1 MMKQDDKTMTN
12 YLTRIVIFLCLLVN
26 FSFVS
31 SYQELDRIVAVV
43 NKDVITLSDL
53 TEGVDKALLF
63 FQQNAIT
70 PPEGGVIEKKV
81 LDELIEQKII
91 EGYAEDW
98 NIKASQ
104 EDIDLLIQN
113 ILSANQITLDELKS
127 NLKQQSSS
135 YDKLVES
142 LKYEIILK
150 KVKNR
155 EISSKLNISDYE
167 IKKHKEKMAK
177 IRPDIFDLSHIL
189 IKFSSEPTAEEKKE
203 KRKLGEEIFNKLK
216 TEDFGKIAYEF
227 SDSPDASEGG
237 ALGKLTQSELPEIF
251 IDQLNNLNVGE
262 YSTPFE
268 SNNGIHILK
277 INQVESYNESKNSS
291 QKIKKYFV
299 KQIVLKT
306 SEVSSEDDVIKKLK
320 RYKNEIDS
328 GADFGVIAKK
338 YSEDFSA
345 TNGGEIGWVN
355 EGLLDQKF
363 DDQLS
368 IIDQNEVSQ
377 PFKTDLGW
385 HIIQYTES
393 KFEDLASENIDNKI
407 KFELINER
415 TELLYQDWFSSLKAE
430 SFIEI
435 RQ

>member
-1 MMKQDDKTMTN
+1 M
-12 YLTRIVIFLCLLVN
+12 VN

-31 SYQELDRIVAVV
+31 AYQEMDRIIAIV
-43 NKDVITLSDL
+43 NKDVITFNDLS
-53 TEGVDKALLF
+53 EGVDKALLF
-63 FQQNAIT
+63 FQQNSIQ
-70 PPEGGVIEKKV
+70 PPETSIIEKKV

-104 EDIDLLIQN
+104 EDIDSLIQN
-113 ILSANQITLDELKS
+113 ILSANGITLDELKS
-127 NLKQQSSS
+127 NLKQQNSS
-135 YDKLVES
+135 YDKLIKS
-142 LKYEIILK
+142 LSYEIILK

-177 IRPDIFDLSHIL
+177 IKPDIYDLSHIL
-189 IKFSSEPTAEEKKE
+189 VKFSSEPTAEEKKE

-227 SDSPDASEGG
+227 SDSPDANEGG
-237 ALGKLTQSELPEIF
+237 ALGKLKQSELPEIF
-251 IDQLNNLNVGE
+251 IEKINDLSAGE
-262 YSTPFE
+262 YSAPFE
-268 SNNGIHILK
+268 SNNGIHIVK
-277 INQVESYNESKNSS
+277 VNQIESYNEAKNSS
-291 QKIKKYFV
+291 QKIKKYFI

-306 SEVSSEDDVIKKLK
+306 SEVASEDDVIKKLK
-320 RYKNEIDS
+320 RYKNEIES
-328 GADFGVIAKK
+328 GADFSIIAKK

-345 TNGGEIGWVN
+345 TNGGEIGWIS
-355 EGLLDQKF
+355 EGLDQNF

-368 IIDQNEVSQ
+368 IIEKNEVSE

-385 HIIQYTES
+385 HIIQYS
-393 KFEDLASENIDNKI
+393 DYKFDDIAAENIDNKI

-430 SFIEI
+430 SFIEV
-435 RQ
+435 RE

>member
-1 MMKQDDKTMTN
+1 MMKYDDKTMNN
-12 YLTRIVIFLCLLVN
+12 YLQRIVFLLCLLVN
-26 FSFVS
+26 FSSVFA
-31 SYQELDRIVAVV
+31 YQEMDRIVAIV
-43 NKDVITLSDL
+43 NKEVITFKDLS
-53 TEGVDKALLF
+53 EGVDKALLF
-63 FQQNAIT
+63 FQQNSVQ
-70 PPEGGVIEKKV
+70 PPEISIIEKKV

-104 EDIDLLIQN
+104 EDIDSLIQN
-113 ILSANQITLDELKS
+113 ILSVNGITLDELKS
-127 NLKQQSSS
+127 NLKQQNSS
-135 YDKLVES
+135 YDKLVKS
-142 LKYEIILK
+142 LSYEIILK

-177 IRPDIFDLSHIL
+177 IKPDIYDLSHIL
-189 IKFSSEPTAEEKKE
+189 VKFSSEPTAEEKKE

-227 SDSPDASEGG
+227 SDSPDANEGG
-237 ALGKLTQSELPEIF
+237 ALGKLKQSELPEIF
-251 IDQLNNLNVGE
+251 IEKINDLSAGE

-268 SNNGIHILK
+268 SNNGIHIVK
-277 INQVESYNESKNSS
+277 VNQIESYNETKNSS
-291 QKIKKYFV
+291 QKIKKYFI

-306 SEVSSEDDVIKKLK
+306 SEVASEDDVIKKLK
-320 RYKNEIDS
+320 RYKNEIES
-328 GADFGVIAKK
+328 GADFSIIAKK

-345 TNGGEIGWVN
+345 TNGGEIGWIS
-355 EGLLDQKF
+355 EGLDQNF

-368 IIDQNEVSQ
+368 IIEKNEVSE

-385 HIIQYTES
+385 HIIQYS
-393 KFEDLASENIDNKI
+393 DYKFDDIAAENIDNKI

-430 SFIEI
+430 SFIEV
-435 RQ
+435 RE

>member
-1 MMKQDDKTMTN
+1 M
-12 YLTRIVIFLCLLVN
+12 VN

-31 SYQELDRIVAVV
+31 AYQEMDRIIAIV
-43 NKDVITLSDL
+43 NKNVITFNDLS
-53 TEGVDKALLF
+53 EGVDKALLF
-63 FQQNAIT
+63 FQQNSIQ
-70 PPEGGVIEKKV
+70 PPETSIIEKKV

-104 EDIDLLIQN
+104 EDIDSLIQN
-113 ILSANQITLDELKS
+113 ILSANEITLDELKS
-127 NLKQQSSS
+127 NLKQQNSS
-135 YDKLVES
+135 YDKLVKS
-142 LKYEIILK
+142 LSYEIILK

-177 IRPDIFDLSHIL
+177 IKPDIYDLSHIL
-189 IKFSSEPTAEEKKE
+189 VKFSSEPTAEEKKE

-216 TEDFGKIAYEF
+216 TEDFGKVAYEF
-227 SDSPDASEGG
+227 SDSPDANEGG
-237 ALGKLTQSELPEIF
+237 ALGKLKQSELPEIF
-251 IDQLNNLNVGE
+251 IEKINDLSAGE
-262 YSTPFE
+262 YSAPFE
-268 SNNGIHILK
+268 SNNGIHIVK
-277 INQVESYNESKNSS
+277 VNQIESYNEAKNSS
-291 QKIKKYFV
+291 QKIKKYFI

-306 SEVSSEDDVIKKLK
+306 SEVASEDDVIKKLK
-320 RYKNEIDS
+320 RYKNEIES
-328 GADFGVIAKK
+328 GADFSIIAKK

-345 TNGGEIGWVN
+345 TNGGEIGWIS
-355 EGLLDQKF
+355 EGLDQNF

-368 IIDQNEVSQ
+368 IIEKNEVSE

-385 HIIQYTES
+385 HIIQYS
-393 KFEDLASENIDNKI
+393 DYKFDDIAAENIDNKI

-430 SFIEI
+430 SFIEV
-435 RQ
+435 RE

>member
-1 MMKQDDKTMTN
+1 MIN
-12 YLTRIVIFLCLLVN
+12 YFTRIIFLLYLLVN

-31 SYQELDRIVAVV
+31 AYQEMDRIIAIV
-43 NKDVITLSDL
+43 NKDVITFNDLS
-53 TEGVDKALLF
+53 EGVDKALLF
-63 FQQNAIT
+63 FQQNSIQ
-70 PPEGGVIEKKV
+70 PPETSIIEKKV

-104 EDIDLLIQN
+104 EDIDSLIQN
-113 ILSANQITLDELKS
+113 ILSANEITLDELKL
-127 NLKQQSSS
+127 NLKQQNSS
-135 YDKLVES
+135 YDKLVKS
-142 LKYEIILK
+142 LSYEIILK

-177 IRPDIFDLSHIL
+177 IKPDIYDLSHIL
-189 IKFSSEPTAEEKKE
+189 VKFSSEPTAEEKKE

-216 TEDFGKIAYEF
+216 TEDFGKVAYEF
-227 SDSPDASEGG
+227 SDSPDANEGG
-237 ALGKLTQSELPEIF
+237 ALGKLKQSELPEIF
-251 IDQLNNLNVGE
+251 IEKINDLSAGE

-268 SNNGIHILK
+268 SNNGIHIVK
-277 INQVESYNESKNSS
+277 VNQIESYNETKNSS
-291 QKIKKYFV
+291 QKIKKYFI

-306 SEVSSEDDVIKKLK
+306 SEVASEDDVIKKLK
-320 RYKNEIDS
+320 RYKNEIES
-328 GADFGVIAKK
+328 GADFSIIAKK

-345 TNGGEIGWVN
+345 TNGGEIGWIS
-355 EGLLDQKF
+355 EGLEQNF

-368 IIDQNEVSQ
+368 IIEKNEVSE

-385 HIIQYTES
+385 HIIQYS
-393 KFEDLASENIDNKI
+393 DYKFDDIAAENIDNKI

-430 SFIEI
+430 SFIEV
-435 RQ
+435 RE

>member
-1 MMKQDDKTMTN
+1 M
-12 YLTRIVIFLCLLVN
+12 VN
-26 FSFVS
+26 FSFVYA
-31 SYQELDRIVAVV
+31 YQEMDRIIAIV
-43 NKDVITLSDL
+43 NKDVITFNDLS
-53 TEGVDKALLF
+53 EGVDKALLF
-63 FQQNAIT
+63 FQQNSIQ
-70 PPEGGVIEKKV
+70 PPETSIIEKKV

-104 EDIDLLIQN
+104 EDIDSLIQN
-113 ILSANQITLDELKS
+113 ILSANGITLEELKS
-127 NLKQQSSS
+127 NLKQQNSS
-135 YDKLVES
+135 YDKLIKS
-142 LKYEIILK
+142 LSYEIILK

-177 IRPDIFDLSHIL
+177 IKPDIYDLSHIL
-189 IKFSSEPTAEEKKE
+189 VKFSSEPTAEEKKE

-216 TEDFGKIAYEF
+216 TEDFGKVAYEF
-227 SDSPDASEGG
+227 SDSPDANEGG
-237 ALGKLTQSELPEIF
+237 ALGKLKQSELPEIF
-251 IDQLNNLNVGE
+251 IEKINDLSAGE

-268 SNNGIHILK
+268 SNNGIHIVK
-277 INQVESYNESKNSS
+277 VNQIESYNEAKNSS
-291 QKIKKYFV
+291 QKIKKYFI

-306 SEVSSEDDVIKKLK
+306 SEVASEDGVIKKLK
-320 RYKNEIDS
+320 RYKNEIES
-328 GADFGVIAKK
+328 GADFSIIAKK

-345 TNGGEIGWVN
+345 TNGGEIGWIS
-355 EGLLDQKF
+355 EGLDQNF

-368 IIDQNEVSQ
+368 IIEKNEVSE

-385 HIIQYTES
+385 HIIQYS
-393 KFEDLASENIDNKI
+393 DYKFDDIAAENIDNKI

-430 SFIEI
+430 SFIEV
-435 RQ
+435 RE

>member
-1 MMKQDDKTMTN
+1 MTN
-12 YLTRIVIFLCLLVN
+12 FLTRILFFLYLLVN
-26 FSFVS
+26 FCFVS
-31 SYQELDRIVAVV
+31 AYQELDRIVAIV
-43 NKDVITLSDL
+43 NKNVITHNDL
-53 TEGVDKALLF
+53 AEGVDKALLF
-63 FQQNAIT
+63 FQQNSIQ
-70 PPEGGVIEKKV
+70 PPEEEVIEKKV

-113 ILSANQITLDELKS
+113 ILSANQITLNELKS
-127 NLKQQSSS
+127 NLKQQESS

-155 EISSKLNISDYE
+155 EISSKLNISDFE

-177 IRPDIFDLSHIL
+177 IRPDIYDLSHIL
-189 IKFSSEPTAEEKKE
+189 IKFSSEPNAEEKQE
-203 KRKLGEEIFNKLK
+203 KRKLGEEVFNKLK
-216 TEDFGKIAYEF
+216 TEDFGKVAYEF
-227 SDSPDASEGG
+227 SDSPDANEGG
-237 ALGKLTQSELPEIF
+237 ALGKLTKSELPEIF
-251 IDQLNNLNVGE
+251 IDKLANLNAGE
-262 YSTPFE
+262 YSAPFE
-268 SNNGIHILK
+268 SNNGIHIIK
-277 INQVESYNESKNSS
+277 INQVESYNESKNST
-291 QKIKKYFV
+291 QKIKKYFI

-306 SEVSSEDDVIKKLK
+306 SEVASEDDVIKKLK

-328 GADFGVIAKK
+328 GADFSVIAKK

-345 TNGGEIGWVN
+345 TNGGEIGWIS

-363 DDQLS
+363 DEQLAS
-368 IIDQNEVSQ
+368 IDKNEVSQ
-377 PFKTDLGW
+377 PFRTDFGW
-385 HIIQYTES
+385 HIIQYIDF

-407 KFELINER
+407 KLELINER

>member
-1 MMKQDDKTMTN
+1 M
-12 YLTRIVIFLCLLVN
+12 
-26 FSFVS
+26 
-31 SYQELDRIVAVV
+31 DRIIAIV
-43 NKDVITLSDL
+43 NKDVITFNDLS
-53 TEGVDKALLF
+53 EGVDKALLF
-63 FQQNAIT
+63 FQQNSIQ
-70 PPEGGVIEKKV
+70 PPETSIIEKKV

-104 EDIDLLIQN
+104 EDIDSLIQN
-113 ILSANQITLDELKS
+113 ILSANGITLDELKS
-127 NLKQQSSS
+127 NLKQQNSS
-135 YDKLVES
+135 YDKLIKS
-142 LKYEIILK
+142 LSYEIILK

-177 IRPDIFDLSHIL
+177 IKPDIYDLSHIL
-189 IKFSSEPTAEEKKE
+189 VKFSSEPTAEEKKE

-227 SDSPDASEGG
+227 SDSPDANEGG
-237 ALGKLTQSELPEIF
+237 ALGKLKQSELPEIF
-251 IDQLNNLNVGE
+251 IEKINDLSAGE

-268 SNNGIHILK
+268 SNNGIHIVK
-277 INQVESYNESKNSS
+277 VNQIESYNETKNSS
-291 QKIKKYFV
+291 QKIKKYFI

-306 SEVSSEDDVIKKLK
+306 SEVASEDDVIKKLK
-320 RYKNEIDS
+320 RYKNEIES
-328 GADFGVIAKK
+328 GADFSIIAKK

-345 TNGGEIGWVN
+345 TNGGEIGWIS
-355 EGLLDQKF
+355 EGLDQNF

-368 IIDQNEVSQ
+368 IIEKNEVSE

-385 HIIQYTES
+385 HIIQYS
-393 KFEDLASENIDNKI
+393 DYKFDDITAENIDNKI

-430 SFIEI
+430 SFIEV
-435 RQ
+435 RE

>member
-1 MMKQDDKTMTN
+1 MIN
-12 YLTRIVIFLCLLVN
+12 YFTRIILFLCLLVN
-26 FSFVS
+26 FSFVYA
-31 SYQELDRIVAVV
+31 YQEMDRIIAIV
-43 NKDVITLSDL
+43 NKDVITFNDLS
-53 TEGVDKALLF
+53 EGVDKALLF
-63 FQQNAIT
+63 FQQNSIQ
-70 PPEGGVIEKKV
+70 PPETSIIEKKV

-104 EDIDLLIQN
+104 EDIDSLIQN
-113 ILSANQITLDELKS
+113 ILSANGITLDELKS
-127 NLKQQSSS
+127 NLKQQNSS
-135 YDKLVES
+135 YDKLIKS
-142 LKYEIILK
+142 LSYEIILK

-177 IRPDIFDLSHIL
+177 IKPDIYDLSHIL
-189 IKFSSEPTAEEKKE
+189 VKFSSEPTAEEKKE

-227 SDSPDASEGG
+227 SDSPDANEGG
-237 ALGKLTQSELPEIF
+237 SLGKLKQSELPEIF
-251 IDQLNNLNVGE
+251 IEKINDLSAGE
-262 YSTPFE
+262 YSSPFE
-268 SNNGIHILK
+268 SNNGIHIVK
-277 INQVESYNESKNSS
+277 VNQIESYNETKNSS
-291 QKIKKYFV
+291 QKIKKYFI

-306 SEVSSEDDVIKKLK
+306 SEVASEDDVIKKLK
-320 RYKNEIDS
+320 RYKNEIES
-328 GADFGVIAKK
+328 GADFSIIAKK

-345 TNGGEIGWVN
+345 TNGGEIGWIS
-355 EGLLDQKF
+355 EGLDQNF

-368 IIDQNEVSQ
+368 IIEKNEVSE

-385 HIIQYTES
+385 HIIQYS
-393 KFEDLASENIDNKI
+393 DYKFDDIAAENIDNKI

-430 SFIEI
+430 SFIEV
-435 RQ
+435 RE

>member
-1 MMKQDDKTMTN
+1 MIN
-12 YLTRIVIFLCLLVN
+12 YFTRIILFLCLLVN
-26 FSFVS
+26 FSFVYT
-31 SYQELDRIVAVV
+31 YQEMDRIIAIV
-43 NKDVITLSDL
+43 NKDVITFNDLS
-53 TEGVDKALLF
+53 EGVDKALLF
-63 FQQNAIT
+63 FQQNSIQ
-70 PPEGGVIEKKV
+70 PPETSIIEKKV

-104 EDIDLLIQN
+104 EDIDSLIQN
-113 ILSANQITLDELKS
+113 ILSANGITLDELKS
-127 NLKQQSSS
+127 NLKQQNSS
-135 YDKLVES
+135 YDKLIKS
-142 LKYEIILK
+142 LSYEIILK

-177 IRPDIFDLSHIL
+177 IKPDIYDLSHIL
-189 IKFSSEPTAEEKKE
+189 VKFSSEPTAEEKKE

-227 SDSPDASEGG
+227 SDSPDANEGG
-237 ALGKLTQSELPEIF
+237 ALGKLKQSELPEIF
-251 IDQLNNLNVGE
+251 IEKINDLSAGE
-262 YSTPFE
+262 YSSPFE
-268 SNNGIHILK
+268 SNNGIHIVK
-277 INQVESYNESKNSS
+277 VNQIESYNETKNSS
-291 QKIKKYFV
+291 QKIKKYFI

-306 SEVSSEDDVIKKLK
+306 SEVASEDDVIKKLK
-320 RYKNEIDS
+320 RYKNEIES
-328 GADFGVIAKK
+328 GADFSIIAKK

-345 TNGGEIGWVN
+345 TNGGEIGWIS
-355 EGLLDQKF
+355 EGLDQNF

-368 IIDQNEVSQ
+368 IIEKNEVSE

-385 HIIQYTES
+385 HIIQYS
-393 KFEDLASENIDNKI
+393 DYKFDDIAAENIDNKI

-430 SFIEI
+430 SFIEV
-435 RQ
+435 RE

>member
-1 MMKQDDKTMTN
+1 MIN
-12 YLTRIVIFLCLLVN
+12 YFTRIVFALYLLVN
-26 FSFVS
+26 SSFVS
-31 SYQELDRIVAVV
+31 AYQEMDRIIAIV
-43 NKDVITLSDL
+43 NKDVITFNDLS
-53 TEGVDKALLF
+53 EGVDKALLF
-63 FQQNAIT
+63 FQQNSIQ
-70 PPEGGVIEKKV
+70 PPETSIIEKKV

-104 EDIDLLIQN
+104 EDIDSLIQN
-113 ILSANQITLDELKS
+113 ILSANGITLDELKS
-127 NLKQQSSS
+127 NLKQQNSS
-135 YDKLVES
+135 YDKLIKS
-142 LKYEIILK
+142 LSYEIILK

-177 IRPDIFDLSHIL
+177 IKPDIYDLSHIL
-189 IKFSSEPTAEEKKE
+189 VKFSSEPTAEEKKE

-227 SDSPDASEGG
+227 SDSPDANEGG
-237 ALGKLTQSELPEIF
+237 ALGKLKQSELPEIF
-251 IDQLNNLNVGE
+251 IEKINDLSAGE
-262 YSTPFE
+262 YSAPFE
-268 SNNGIHILK
+268 SNNGIHIVK
-277 INQVESYNESKNSS
+277 VNQIESYNEAKNSS
-291 QKIKKYFV
+291 QKIKKYFI

-306 SEVSSEDDVIKKLK
+306 SEVASEDDVIKKLK
-320 RYKNEIDS
+320 RYKNEIES
-328 GADFGVIAKK
+328 GADFSIIAKK

-345 TNGGEIGWVN
+345 TNGGEIGWIS
-355 EGLLDQKF
+355 EGLDQNF

-368 IIDQNEVSQ
+368 IIEKNEVSE

-385 HIIQYTES
+385 HIIQYS
-393 KFEDLASENIDNKI
+393 DYKFDDIAAENIDNKI

-430 SFIEI
+430 SFIEV
-435 RQ
+435 RE

>member
-1 MMKQDDKTMTN
+1 MMKYDDKTMIN
-12 YLTRIVIFLCLLVN
+12 YFTRIILFLCLLVN
-26 FSFVS
+26 FSFVYA
-31 SYQELDRIVAVV
+31 YQEMDRIIAIV
-43 NKDVITLSDL
+43 NKDVITFNDLS
-53 TEGVDKALLF
+53 EGVDKALLF
-63 FQQNAIT
+63 FQQNSIQ
-70 PPEGGVIEKKV
+70 PPETSIIEKKV

-104 EDIDLLIQN
+104 EDIDSLIQN
-113 ILSANQITLDELKS
+113 ILSANGITLDELKS
-127 NLKQQSSS
+127 NLKQQNSS
-135 YDKLVES
+135 YDKLIKS
-142 LKYEIILK
+142 LSYEIILK

-177 IRPDIFDLSHIL
+177 IKPDIYDLSHIL
-189 IKFSSEPTAEEKKE
+189 VKFSSEPTAEEKKE

-227 SDSPDASEGG
+227 SDSPDANEGG
-237 ALGKLTQSELPEIF
+237 ALGKLKQSELPEIF
-251 IDQLNNLNVGE
+251 IEKINDLSAGE
-262 YSTPFE
+262 YSAPFE
-268 SNNGIHILK
+268 SNNGIHIVK
-277 INQVESYNESKNSS
+277 VNQIESYNEAKNSS
-291 QKIKKYFV
+291 QKIKKYFI

-306 SEVSSEDDVIKKLK
+306 SEVASEDDVIKKLK
-320 RYKNEIDS
+320 RYKNEIES
-328 GADFGVIAKK
+328 GADFSIIAKK

-345 TNGGEIGWVN
+345 TNGGEIGWIS
-355 EGLLDQKF
+355 EGLDQNF

-368 IIDQNEVSQ
+368 IIEKNEVSE

-385 HIIQYTES
+385 HIIQYS
-393 KFEDLASENIDNKI
+393 DYKFDDIAAENIDNKI

-430 SFIEI
+430 SFIEV
-435 RQ
+435 RE

>member
-1 MMKQDDKTMTN
+1 MIN
-12 YLTRIVIFLCLLVN
+12 YFTRIVFALYLLVN
-26 FSFVS
+26 CSFVS
-31 SYQELDRIVAVV
+31 AYQEMDRIIAIV
-43 NKDVITLSDL
+43 NKDVITFNDLS
-53 TEGVDKALLF
+53 EGVDKALLF
-63 FQQNAIT
+63 FQQNSIQ
-70 PPEGGVIEKKV
+70 PPETSIIEKKV

-104 EDIDLLIQN
+104 EDIDSLIQN
-113 ILSANQITLDELKS
+113 ILSANGITLDELKS
-127 NLKQQSSS
+127 NLKQQNSS
-135 YDKLVES
+135 YDKLIKS
-142 LKYEIILK
+142 LSYEIILK

-177 IRPDIFDLSHIL
+177 IKPDIYDLSHIL
-189 IKFSSEPTAEEKKE
+189 VKFSSEPTAEEKKE

-227 SDSPDASEGG
+227 SDSPDANEGG
-237 ALGKLTQSELPEIF
+237 ALGKLKQSELPEIF
-251 IDQLNNLNVGE
+251 IEKINDLSAGE
-262 YSTPFE
+262 YSAPFE
-268 SNNGIHILK
+268 SNNGIHIVK
-277 INQVESYNESKNSS
+277 VNQIESYNEAKNSS
-291 QKIKKYFV
+291 QKIKKYFI

-306 SEVSSEDDVIKKLK
+306 SEVASEDDVIKKLK
-320 RYKNEIDS
+320 RYKNEIES
-328 GADFGVIAKK
+328 GADFSIIAKK

-345 TNGGEIGWVN
+345 TNGGEIGWIS
-355 EGLLDQKF
+355 EGLDQNF

-368 IIDQNEVSQ
+368 IIEKNEVSE

-385 HIIQYTES
+385 HIIQYS
-393 KFEDLASENIDNKI
+393 DYKFDDIAAENIDNKI

-430 SFIEI
+430 SFIEV
-435 RQ
+435 RE

>member
-1 MMKQDDKTMTN
+1 M
-12 YLTRIVIFLCLLVN
+12 
-26 FSFVS
+26 
-31 SYQELDRIVAVV
+31 DRIIAIV
-43 NKDVITLSDL
+43 NKDVITFNDLS
-53 TEGVDKALLF
+53 EGVDKALLF
-63 FQQNAIT
+63 FQQNSIQ
-70 PPEGGVIEKKV
+70 PPETSIIEKKV

-104 EDIDLLIQN
+104 EDIDSLIQN
-113 ILSANQITLDELKS
+113 ILSANGITLDELKS
-127 NLKQQSSS
+127 NLKQQNSS
-135 YDKLVES
+135 YDKLIKS
-142 LKYEIILK
+142 LSYEIILK

-177 IRPDIFDLSHIL
+177 IKPDIYDLSHIL
-189 IKFSSEPTAEEKKE
+189 VKFSSEPTAEEKKE

-227 SDSPDASEGG
+227 SDSPDANEGG
-237 ALGKLTQSELPEIF
+237 ALGKLKQSELPEIF
-251 IDQLNNLNVGE
+251 IEKINDLSAGE

-268 SNNGIHILK
+268 SNNGIHIVK
-277 INQVESYNESKNSS
+277 VNQIESYNETKNSS
-291 QKIKKYFV
+291 QKIKKYFI

-306 SEVSSEDDVIKKLK
+306 SEVASEDDVIKKLK
-320 RYKNEIDS
+320 RYKNEIES
-328 GADFGVIAKK
+328 GADFSIIAKK

-345 TNGGEIGWVN
+345 TNGGEIGWIS
-355 EGLLDQKF
+355 EGIDQNF

-368 IIDQNEVSQ
+368 IIEKNEVSE

-385 HIIQYTES
+385 HIIQYS
-393 KFEDLASENIDNKI
+393 DYKFDDIAAENIDNKI

-430 SFIEI
+430 SFIEV
-435 RQ
+435 RE

>member
-1 MMKQDDKTMTN
+1 M
-12 YLTRIVIFLCLLVN
+12 
-26 FSFVS
+26 
-31 SYQELDRIVAVV
+31 DRIIAIV
-43 NKDVITLSDL
+43 NKDVITFNDLS
-53 TEGVDKALLF
+53 EGVDKALLF
-63 FQQNAIT
+63 FQQNSIQ
-70 PPEGGVIEKKV
+70 PPETSFIEKKV

-104 EDIDLLIQN
+104 EDIDSLIQN
-113 ILSANQITLDELKS
+113 ILSANGITLDELKS
-127 NLKQQSSS
+127 NLKQQNSS
-135 YDKLVES
+135 YDKLIKS
-142 LKYEIILK
+142 LSYEIILK

-177 IRPDIFDLSHIL
+177 IKPDIYDLSHIL
-189 IKFSSEPTAEEKKE
+189 VKFSSEPTAEEKKE

-216 TEDFGKIAYEF
+216 MEDFGKVAYEF
-227 SDSPDASEGG
+227 SDSPDANEGG
-237 ALGKLTQSELPEIF
+237 ALGKLKQSELPEIF
-251 IDQLNNLNVGE
+251 TEKINDLSAGE

-268 SNNGIHILK
+268 SNNGIHIVK
-277 INQVESYNESKNSS
+277 VNQIESYNETKNSS
-291 QKIKKYFV
+291 QKIKKYFI

-306 SEVSSEDDVIKKLK
+306 SEVASEDDVIKKLK
-320 RYKNEIDS
+320 RYKNEIES
-328 GADFGVIAKK
+328 GADFSIIAKK

-345 TNGGEIGWVN
+345 TNGGEIGWIS
-355 EGLLDQKF
+355 EGLDQNF

-368 IIDQNEVSQ
+368 IIEKNEVSA

-385 HIIQYTES
+385 HIIQYS
-393 KFEDLASENIDNKI
+393 DYKFDDIAAENIDNKI

-430 SFIEI
+430 SFIEV
-435 RQ
+435 RE

>member
-1 MMKQDDKTMTN
+1 MIN
-12 YLTRIVIFLCLLVN
+12 YFTRIILFLCLLVN
-26 FSFVS
+26 FSFVYA
-31 SYQELDRIVAVV
+31 YQEMDRIIAIV
-43 NKDVITLSDL
+43 NKDVITFNDLS
-53 TEGVDKALLF
+53 EGVDKALLF
-63 FQQNAIT
+63 FQQNSIQ
-70 PPEGGVIEKKV
+70 PPETSVIEKKV

-104 EDIDLLIQN
+104 EDIDSLIQN
-113 ILSANQITLDELKS
+113 ILSANGITLDELKS
-127 NLKQQSSS
+127 NLKQQNSS
-135 YDKLVES
+135 YDKLIKS
-142 LKYEIILK
+142 LSYEIILK

-177 IRPDIFDLSHIL
+177 IKPDIYDLSHIL
-189 IKFSSEPTAEEKKE
+189 VKFSSEPTAEEKKE

-227 SDSPDASEGG
+227 SDSPDANEGG
-237 ALGKLTQSELPEIF
+237 ALGKLKQSELPEIF
-251 IDQLNNLNVGE
+251 IEKINDLSAGE
-262 YSTPFE
+262 YSSPFE
-268 SNNGIHILK
+268 SNNGIHIVK
-277 INQVESYNESKNSS
+277 VNQIESYNETKNSS
-291 QKIKKYFV
+291 QKIKKYFI

-306 SEVSSEDDVIKKLK
+306 SEVASEDDVIKKLK
-320 RYKNEIDS
+320 RYKNEIES
-328 GADFGVIAKK
+328 GADFSIIAKK

-345 TNGGEIGWVN
+345 TNGGEIGWIS
-355 EGLLDQKF
+355 EGLDQNF

-368 IIDQNEVSQ
+368 IIEKNEVSE

-385 HIIQYTES
+385 HIIQYS
-393 KFEDLASENIDNKI
+393 DYKFDDIAAENIDNKI

-430 SFIEI
+430 SFIEV
-435 RQ
+435 RE

>member
-1 MMKQDDKTMTN
+1 MMKYVKEIMN
-12 YLTRIVIFLCLLVN
+12 NPLIRVSLFLYLIIN
-26 FSFVS
+26 FSFTS
-31 SYQELDRIVAVV
+31 AYQELDRIVAIV
-43 NKDVITLSDL
+43 NKNVITMSDL

-63 FQQNAIT
+63 FHQNSIK
-70 PPEGGVIEKKV
+70 PPEEDIIEKKV

-104 EDIDLLIQN
+104 EDIDSLIQN
-113 ILSANQITLDELKS
+113 ILLANEITLEELKS
-127 NLKQQSSS
+127 NLNQEGSS
-135 YDKLVES
+135 YDKLVKNLE
-142 LKYEIILK
+142 YEIILK

-189 IKFSSEPTAEEKKE
+189 IKFTSEPTAEEKKE
-203 KRKLGEEIFNKLK
+203 KRKFGEEIFEKLK
-216 TEDFGKIAYEF
+216 TEDFSKVAYEF
-227 SDSPDASEGG
+227 SDSPDANEGG
-237 ALGKLTQSELPEIF
+237 ALGKRTQSELPEIF
-251 IDQLNNLNVGE
+251 IDKLNDLSAGE
-262 YSTPFE
+262 FSAPFE
-268 SNNGIHILK
+268 SNNGIHIIK
-277 INQVESYNESKNSS
+277 INQVESYIESKSSS

-299 KQIVLKT
+299 KQILLKT
-306 SEVSSEDDVIKKLK
+306 SEVASEGDVIKKLT

-328 GADFGVIAKK
+328 GTDFSVLAKK
-338 YSEDFSA
+338 YSEDYSS
-345 TNGGEIGWVN
+345 TNGGEIGWIN
-355 EGLLDQKF
+355 EGLINQEF
-363 DDQLS
+363 DEQLS
-368 IIDQNEVSQ
+368 VLDQNEVSQ

-385 HIIQYTES
+385 HIIQFTDS
-393 KFEDLASENIDNKI
+393 KFEDLVSENIDNKI
-407 KFELINER
+407 KLELVNER

>member
-1 MMKQDDKTMTN
+1 M
-12 YLTRIVIFLCLLVN
+12 
-26 FSFVS
+26 
-31 SYQELDRIVAVV
+31 DRIIAIV
-43 NKDVITLSDL
+43 NKDVITFNDLS
-53 TEGVDKALLF
+53 EGVDKALLF
-63 FQQNAIT
+63 FQQNSIQ
-70 PPEGGVIEKKV
+70 PPETSIIEKKV

-104 EDIDLLIQN
+104 EDIDSLIQN
-113 ILSANQITLDELKS
+113 ILSANGITLDELKS
-127 NLKQQSSS
+127 NLKQQNSS
-135 YDKLVES
+135 YDKLIKS
-142 LKYEIILK
+142 LSYEIILK

-177 IRPDIFDLSHIL
+177 IKPDIYDLSHIL
-189 IKFSSEPTAEEKKE
+189 VKFSSEPTAEEKKE

-227 SDSPDASEGG
+227 SDSPDANEGG
-237 ALGKLTQSELPEIF
+237 ALGKLKQSELPEIF
-251 IDQLNNLNVGE
+251 IEKINDLGAGE
-262 YSTPFE
+262 YSAPFE
-268 SNNGIHILK
+268 SNNGIHIVK
-277 INQVESYNESKNSS
+277 VNQIESYNEAKNSS
-291 QKIKKYFV
+291 QKIKKYFI

-306 SEVSSEDDVIKKLK
+306 SEVASEDDVIKKLK
-320 RYKNEIDS
+320 RYKNEIES
-328 GADFGVIAKK
+328 GADFSIIAKK

-345 TNGGEIGWVN
+345 TNGGEIGWIS
-355 EGLLDQKF
+355 EGLDQNF

-368 IIDQNEVSQ
+368 IIEKNEVSE

-385 HIIQYTES
+385 HIIQYS
-393 KFEDLASENIDNKI
+393 DYKFDDIAAENIDNKI

-430 SFIEI
+430 SFIEV
-435 RQ
+435 RE